1 MSFQRVNVMHRLGRR
16 RLAVPLALLAQIIV
30 TAQNRL
36 PFLPPL
42 RRLVE
47 FHGDTH
53 PHQLSINAANI
64 SDQIKTANS
73 IATNS
78 IARFITNDRLPIIP
92 RTPPRTIPATAEGT
106 GSYPARR
113 LDENKKTAWPNS
125 VQLAVLFLAQVNF
138 HSFVQSI
145 RENPDDI
152 FLRHAGGHDFTFKI
166 AKPAGQH
173 NKPDKFRVSHET
185 TLPKRKKRPVKRAQ
199 KGYGK
204 IGDIRAT

>member
-1 MSFQRVNVMHRLGRR
+1 MLRTFFLTITPDAAPHRSG
-16 RLAVPLALLAQIIV
+16 PGGGG
-30 TAQNRL
+30 
-36 PFLPPL
+36 
-42 RRLVE
+42 E
-47 FHGDTH
+47 
-53 PHQLSINAANI
+53 
-64 SDQIKTANS
+64 
-73 IATNS
+73 
-78 IARFITNDRLPIIP
+78 ARYT
-92 RTPPRTIPATAEGT
+92 
-106 GSYPARR
+106 PARR
-113 LDENKKTAWPNS
+113 PDENKKTAWPNS

-199 KGYGK
+199 KGYCILYVICTSYARHLHVKNLLSGSFDVLLD
-204 IGDIRAT
+204 GAP